1 MFQRQKDTKILV
13 PLDGSPRAERAI
25 PVAARI
31 AHACGGS
38 VVLLRV
44 VSLPVEYIPN
54 IYGSCSMIVVHD
66 LQDAELEQAKHYLA
80 GVARSEHL
88 VGIRTDMEAISG
100 AAAPTILDVAH
111 EQHID
116 LIVMCSHGHSGL
128 KRWMLGSV
136 AQQVARHS
144 PAPVLVL
151 RDGGSLPTSSFPDPR
166 RPLRALMGL
175 VALDGSELAE
185 TALVPAAH
193 LVAALA
199 APAQGIVQLTQVV
212 PFPAS
217 EHEEGT
223 LGRSDLYAKEQAL
236 YEAESYLSVVADHLR
251 SGNGMDQHFCV
262 ICSVAE
268 GKDVAK
274 ALIRIAECGEAAES
288 TGLLGSCDLL
298 VMATHGRS
306 GLQRSMMGSVTE
318 RVLGATKLP
327 LLIVHTC
334 PSDREPCRGQVT
346 AGVANHTGKGNA
358 LKNNERRE
366 AMP

>member
-1 MFQRQKDTKILV
+1 MFQHILV
-13 PLDGSPRAERAI
+13 PLDGSLRAERAI

-44 VSLPVEYIPN
+44 VSIPVEYIPN
-54 IYGSCSMIVVHD
+54 MYGSCSMVVVHD

-80 GVARSEHL
+80 GVAQSEHL
-88 VGIRTDMEAISG
+88 VGIRTDTEALSG
-100 AAAPTILDVAH
+100 AAALTILDVAH
-111 EQHID
+111 RQHVD
-116 LIVMCSHGHSGL
+116 LIVMCSHGHTGF

-136 AQQVARHS
+136 AQKVARHS
-144 PAPVLVL
+144 PAPVLIL
-151 RDGGSLPTSSFPDPR
+151 RDGGSLPTHSFPDPT

-175 VALDGSELAE
+175 AALDGSELAE
-185 TALVPAAH
+185 AALVPAAH

-217 EHEEGT
+217 EHEEDRG
-223 LGRSDLYAKEQAL
+223 GRTDLYAKEQAL
-236 YEAESYLSVVADHLR
+236 YEAESYLSAIADRLR
-251 SGNGMDQHFCV
+251 SGKVTDLHFGV
-262 ICSVAE
+262 VCSIAE
-268 GKDVAK
+268 GKDVAE
-274 ALIRIAECGEAAES
+274 ALIRMAENGEAMES

-306 GLQRSMMGSVTE
+306 GLQRWMMGSVTE

-327 LLIVHTC
+327 LLIVHVC
-334 PSDREPCRGQVT
+334 RSNEVPREQQMTTEHEPT
-346 AGVANHTGKGNA
+346 AEDQRQT
-358 LKNNERRE
+358 E
-366 AMP
+366 AKIHI